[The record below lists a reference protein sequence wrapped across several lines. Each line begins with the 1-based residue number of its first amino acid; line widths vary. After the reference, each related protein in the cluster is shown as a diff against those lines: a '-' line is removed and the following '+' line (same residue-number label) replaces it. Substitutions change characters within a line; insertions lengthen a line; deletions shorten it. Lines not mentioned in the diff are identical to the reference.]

1 MNLTKKKLGARKY
14 LPVIHELLDLGLLGE
29 ILSIRTTGKKGTL
42 IPDLT
47 VGLGKARRVK
57 TGDWDIA
64 DTRTFDY
71 VVLRV
76 ERPDSYHDVYTG
88 QFVRLHRSE
97 RSGGQIVEMSNPR
110 LAGMTKSISKVF
122 NGGKVSGRGTA
133 YVSISPGLSKTVI
146 FPTRVYKE
154 GRESNATYSSDQSPF
169 SQDVRKN
176 CFDRCVVT
184 GVQSRWRTEAAHITP
199 RHEEG
204 IPDVTN
210 GLLLRRDIHNLFDH
224 NHCAIDPDN
233 MKVYFSPQVC
243 AMDEDLLEWQGSTI
257 IASRMQTHIN
267 IEYLR
272 PRWGKFIEIHGK
284 MME

>member
-1 MNLTKKKLGARKY
+1 MG
-14 LPVIHELLDLGLLGE
+14 LPGE
-29 ILSIRTTGKKGTL
+29 ILSIRTTGKKETL

-88 QFVRLHRSE
+88 QFVRLYRSE

-122 NGGKVSGRGTA
+122 NGGKVSAKGTA
-133 YVSISPGLSKTVI
+133 YVSISPGLSNTVI

-154 GRESNATYSSDQSPF
+154 GRECNAAYSSDQSPF

-233 MKVYFSPQVC
+233 IKVYFSPQVC
-243 AMDEDLLEWQGSTI
+243 AIDEDLLEWQGSTI

-272 PRWGKFIEIHGK
+272 PRWSKFIEIHGK
-284 MME
+284 MMG